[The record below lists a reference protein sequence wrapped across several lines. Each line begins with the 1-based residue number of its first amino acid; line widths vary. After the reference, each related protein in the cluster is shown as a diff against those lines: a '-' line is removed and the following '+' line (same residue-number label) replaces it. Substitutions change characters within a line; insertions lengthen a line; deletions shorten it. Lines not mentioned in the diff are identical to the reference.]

1 MLQFLNQFLWHTYIH
16 TNPQQNSEIHDKFL
30 IICPLHLYMQIMLDM
45 QVLSS
50 FLFTTSNG
58 HVLVYILHV
67 VHVLGAHS
75 FFMGIMLWL
84 HFVLCHVVMLHSLGM

>member
-1 MLQFLNQFLWHTYIH
+1 MLQFLNPFLWHTYIH

-50 FLFTTSNG
+50 FLFTTSDG
-58 HVLVYILHV
+58 HVLVYILNV
-67 VHVLGAHS
+67 VHVLGAH
-75 FFMGIMLWL
+75 IWV
-84 HFVLCHVVMLHSLGM
+84 HIHSLWASCFGCILFCAML